1 MTDLQNIEEL
11 RRACADAVK
20 TAETDPNYGEH
31 YKEWGPQLLDFL
43 RYVRDAGVETR
54 ESVEFQRRIWEENP
68 VARVGLGRISVDAA
82 IQDAGFRKWL
92 AEKSLGQL
100 PQAAEARA
108 AALGKL
114 SADIQAEVGKYT
126 KRTPRLKIYRVLAG
140 FFPSDFTT
148 VSDEKSLFGLHAAM
162 FGNRKGTGP
171 ACHGEI
177 LSRIGEVLG
186 DPGDNIHAIVD
197 RMRLP
202 WLLFKYYVA
211 PSEDVPT
218 ESTTGIPGEEKLVP
232 LPATLRS
239 RGLTTISV
247 GFQSVL
253 NILESCRD
261 GVSHE
266 DLTSHFRAVKP
277 SLKDSSIKKLISALI
292 REFNCLK
299 LNGDQYA
306 LTDRGHAVLES
317 RDPAE
322 LMDWLITRILGVDHV
337 FVILRDEGSCPIE
350 DLVPKIQQV
359 NPGWNTDWTP
369 TTIVTDLRILG
380 MLVRDEDNVLS
391 LTDAGREWADRIHWK
406 PEVLVK
412 EEELDVSTD
421 VGEVQS
427 EKEEAP
433 VAMPGFPE
441 ILTEVSQ
448 SGHFPEP
455 LVRRLNAGIW
465 ANKRRHFAV
474 LTGLSGSGKTL
485 LARAYG
491 RAIAG
496 KADGRDSQLCT
507 IPVQPGWY
515 DPTALLGYVNPL
527 QGESYLRTPFLE
539 FLLEAVDSPTRPFT
553 VVLDEMN
560 LSRPEQYLAPIL
572 SAMETGAPLNLHREG
587 DIFDGIPSVIR
598 YPANLAIIGTVNM
611 DETTHGISD
620 KVLDRAFTIEF
631 WDIDLASYPRW
642 GQRDLSDEKEKFA
655 RELLEKLMDSLK
667 PARMHFGWRIVD
679 DVLDYMVRVIAHGG
693 VNDPAVMLD
702 SVVYAKI
709 LPKLRGDDSPR
720 FREALDSC
728 LKILGERGLTDCH
741 KKVEELKGDLEA
753 TGSARFW
760 R

>member
-186 DPGDNIHAIVD
+186 DPGDNIQAIVD

-253 NILESCRD
+253 NILESCR
-261 GVSHE
+261 
-266 DLTSHFRAVKP
+266 
-277 SLKDSSIKKLISALI
+277 
-292 REFNCLK
+292 
-299 LNGDQYA
+299 
-306 LTDRGHAVLES
+306 
-317 RDPAE
+317 
-322 LMDWLITRILGVDHV
+322 
-337 FVILRDEGSCPIE
+337 
-350 DLVPKIQQV
+350 
-359 NPGWNTDWTP
+359 
-369 TTIVTDLRILG
+369 
-380 MLVRDEDNVLS
+380 
-391 LTDAGREWADRIHWK
+391 
-406 PEVLVK
+406 
-412 EEELDVSTD
+412 
-421 VGEVQS
+421 
-427 EKEEAP
+427 
-433 VAMPGFPE
+433 
-441 ILTEVSQ
+441 TEY
-448 SGHFPEP
+448 
-455 LVRRLNAGIW
+455 RM
-465 ANKRRHFAV
+465 
-474 LTGLSGSGKTL
+474 
-485 LARAYG
+485 
-491 RAIAG
+491 
-496 KADGRDSQLCT
+496 
-507 IPVQPGWY
+507 
-515 DPTALLGYVNPL
+515 
-527 QGESYLRTPFLE
+527 RT
-539 FLLEAVDSPTRPFT
+539 
-553 VVLDEMN
+553 
-560 LSRPEQYLAPIL
+560 
-572 SAMETGAPLNLHREG
+572 
-587 DIFDGIPSVIR
+587 
-598 YPANLAIIGTVNM
+598 
-611 DETTHGISD
+611 
-620 KVLDRAFTIEF
+620 
-631 WDIDLASYPRW
+631 
-642 GQRDLSDEKEKFA
+642 
-655 RELLEKLMDSLK
+655 
-667 PARMHFGWRIVD
+667 
-679 DVLDYMVRVIAHGG
+679 
-693 VNDPAVMLD
+693 
-702 SVVYAKI
+702 
-709 LPKLRGDDSPR
+709 
-720 FREALDSC
+720 
-728 LKILGERGLTDCH
+728 
-741 KKVEELKGDLEA
+741 
-753 TGSARFW
+753 
-760 R
+760 